1 MQDIQRLKKEG
12 YCTIKSILMDVKKN
26 LAKVKG
32 ISEGKLDK
40 IVEAAMKIEGL
51 GFISGLDYMEK
62 RKEMITITTGSQKL
76 DELL

>member
-1 MQDIQRLKKEG
+1 
-12 YCTIKSILMDVKKN
+12 MDVKKN

-51 GFISGLDYMEK
+51 GFISGLDYLEK
-62 RKEMITITTGSQKL
+62 WKEMIIISTGS
-76 DELL
+76 